1 MPSAKDL
8 EIQKPQLFYEIYC
21 ICGAVQYPMIT
32 KNQMMSALSNFST
45 AYNLT
50 IISLVLVVSNGVY
63 HETDS
68 QKASI
73 KSAALAG
80 AIMGQLTMGYYA
92 DAAGRSAAMFL
103 TMMLTLVGALAS
115 SLNMQDIWG
124 SSCKNLYNA
133 IRTCQSLLSCAWS
146 KHSYEGT

>member
-1 MPSAKDL
+1 
-8 EIQKPQLFYEIYC
+8 
-21 ICGAVQYPMIT
+21 MIT

-133 IRTCQSLLSCAWS
+133 IRTCQKPPFVCVVQA
-146 KHSYEGT
+146 